1 MQFLIVYISIPCV
14 EEGQKGRL
22 LAGRELLWW
31 WYVPVLMQN
40 SVLDGCACASVVSL
54 LELECK
60 LHTFLVEYFLQ
71 KVHDEVTTYVLAEII
86 IRSGHLVK
94 LIWFQ

>member
-1 MQFLIVYISIPCV
+1 M

-40 SVLDGCACASVVSL
+40 SVLDGCACASIVSL
-54 LELECK
+54 LKSVSK
-60 LHTFLVEYFLQ
+60 LHTFLVEYFSHFSQ
-71 KVHDEVTTYVLAEII
+71 KVHDEVTTYCLKLL
-86 IRSGHLVK
+86 IRSGHIGK
-94 LIWFQ
+94 MIWFQCSALVQM

>member
-1 MQFLIVYISIPCV
+1 MQFLIMYISIPCV

-31 WYVPVLMQN
+31 WYVPVLMQG

-54 LELECK
+54 LK
-60 LHTFLVEYFLQ
+60 SVNYILVEYFLQ
-71 KVHDEVTTYVLAEII
+71 KVHDEMM
-86 IRSGHLVK
+86 
-94 LIWFQ
+94 